1 MLRVLFTIK
10 IIVVCLCFT
19 FSANGRGEAAEIIV
33 VTAAQLGLPKSA
45 IGSTVTVITAEDIQK
60 RGLIYAG
67 DILRQVPGVA
77 VSRSGT
83 WGTVTNIRVRGA
95 EANHTQVLI
104 DGIEVNDPAIDSAFN
119 LGSLTLDNMERIEI
133 IRGPQSALSGSD
145 AIGAV
150 VNFITRKGRGAGS
163 LSGSVEVGGRD
174 TLKAAI
180 GGNFA
185 NDYFNYNINAEVLG
199 TDGFNIARGAG
210 EDDGHDNRSY
220 DLNLGVTPF
229 EALHLELVAR
239 HVDSD
244 TDTDPQPSSR
254 VVDGAGD
261 GTLVDQTYWS
271 TRMQWSLLDNRW
283 RHRFQADTT
292 ETRNGF
298 RSAAFGF
305 SSTRGRREKYAYQ
318 TGFSF
323 ATPALSHNP
332 SFLFEYQDDSATG
345 TFIGGGSEVSFI
357 SKSYAGEYHLGVF
370 DRLFITAGARFDD
383 NEFFDGAETYRITG
397 AYNHKAGNMRFHTSY
412 GTGIKNPT
420 LTELFSNRPNFTG
433 NPDLKPESVKGW
445 DLGIER
451 TWMDQ
456 RLRVDLIYFHNT
468 ITDRITGF
476 NDTAVNIT
484 GNNRIYGVEML
495 ADFELAT
502 NLSLAG
508 SYTYTR
514 AKDADGRESIRRAR
528 HIASLN
534 LNYALIDNRAN
545 INLGVHYNGEQ
556 QDTVFLPFP
565 MSPART
571 TLDGF
576 TLVNL
581 NASYR
586 INDALTTYLRVE
598 NLLDEGYEE
607 VYSYRAPGING
618 FLGLKLNFNR

>member
-67 DILRQVPGVA
+67 DILREVPGVA
-77 VSRSGT
+77 ISRSGT
-83 WGTVTNIRVRGA
+83 WGTLTNIRVRGA

-104 DGIEVNDPAIDSAFN
+104 DGIEVNDPATDSAFN

-220 DLNLGVTPF
+220 DLKLGVTPF
-229 EALHLELVAR
+229 ETLHLELVAR

-254 VVDGAGD
+254 VVDGAGN

-271 TRMQWSLLDNRW
+271 TRMQWSLFDYRW
-283 RHRFQADTT
+283 RHRLQVDTT

-298 RSAAFGF
+298 RSAFP

-345 TFIGGGSEVSFI
+345 TFVGGGSEIGFI

-397 AYNHKAGNMRFHTSY
+397 AYNHKDDNMRFHTSY
-412 GTGIKNPT
+412 GTGVKNPT
-420 LTELFSNRPNFTG
+420 ISELFGNFPNFMG

-445 DLGIER
+445 DWGIEQ

-456 RLRVDLIYFHNT
+456 RVLVDVTYFHNT
-468 ITDRITGF
+468 ITDQIIGRNNTVANSPGS
-476 NDTAVNIT
+476 
-484 GNNRIYGVEML
+484 NRIDGIEMV
-495 ADFELAT
+495 AKVDVKP
-502 NLSLAG
+502 NLSVSG
-508 SYTYTR
+508 TYTYTR

-534 LNYALIDNRAN
+534 LNYAFIDKRAN
-545 INLGVHYNGEQ
+545 INLGVHHNGEQ
-556 QDTVFLPFP
+556 QDTVFSC
-565 MSPART
+565 SPT
-571 TLDGF
+571 SCTQEGVTLDGF